1 MPSIGADGA
10 EIYYE
15 TTGDG
20 DPLVLIMGLGAD
32 MRGWAMQSAPFAE
45 HYRVVMIDNR
55 GVGKSSLA
63 PPPYT
68 TKQMAMDTLAV
79 LDDAGIERAHV
90 LGVSLGGAIAQE
102 LAIAAPGRIRSLAL
116 GSTWAG
122 PSVWRSRIR
131 EVQLGILESQGVD
144 ALMRFRALFIFSP
157 VLITSAPAM
166 MAIIEK
172 TMAETPLEGY
182 LHQLDAAEFHDA
194 RARLG
199 EVAVPTLVL
208 TGKRDILVPP
218 ELSYEVASLIN
229 GAEVESFETAH
240 AIQL

>member
-1 MPSIGADGA
+1 MPSIGAEGA

-32 MRGWAMQSAPFAE
+32 MRGWAMQSAAFAE

-63 PPPYT
+63 APPYT

-131 EVQLGILESQGVD
+131 E
-144 ALMRFRALFIFSP
+144 
-157 VLITSAPAM
+157 
-166 MAIIEK
+166 
-172 TMAETPLEGY
+172 
-182 LHQLDAAEFHDA
+182 
-194 RARLG
+194 
-199 EVAVPTLVL
+199 
-208 TGKRDILVPP
+208 
-218 ELSYEVASLIN
+218 
-229 GAEVESFETAH
+229 
-240 AIQL
+240 